1 MHMDISMHIIMFI
14 MRLKPFAILKV
25 SFPQRWFDYSGCM
38 RVCQHKNSEKMK
50 KFQMRGMKKRKYR
63 IPFFAILCYNSLNK
77 CKKGAPRMNFQHM
90 RYAVVIAETKSIN
103 KAAELLYVGQPTL
116 SRAIKELEANVGITI
131 FDRSAKGMFL
141 TPDGEIFV
149 RYAKS
154 VLQQVENIENLFKNR
169 DAGRKRFSVSVPRA
183 SYIAEAFARFSR
195 ELGSDGEA
203 ELFYCETGAMQT
215 LRNLLQEDYKLGI
228 LRYAEQYDRSYKS
241 MMEEK
246 GLAYEL
252 VTEFRYLLLMSA
264 EGPLAR
270 KARIAAG
277 DLTDLIEIAHAD
289 PYVPSIPTAEVRRAE
304 LQEDVRRRIYVFE
317 RASQFE
323 LLSQNPQTFMW
334 VSPVPKRL
342 LERYGLVQ
350 RACGGN
356 ERVYKDVL
364 VHRRDYSFSE
374 LDRQFIEQLV
384 AAKREII
391 AAAGS

>member
-1 MHMDISMHIIMFI
+1 
-14 MRLKPFAILKV
+14 
-25 SFPQRWFDYSGCM
+25 
-38 RVCQHKNSEKMK
+38 
-50 KFQMRGMKKRKYR
+50 
-63 IPFFAILCYNSLNK
+63 
-77 CKKGAPRMNFQHM
+77 
-90 RYAVVIAETKSIN
+90 
-103 KAAELLYVGQPTL
+103 
-116 SRAIKELEANVGITI
+116 
-131 FDRSAKGMFL
+131 
-141 TPDGEIFV
+141 
-149 RYAKS
+149 
-154 VLQQVENIENLFKNR
+154 
-169 DAGRKRFSVSVPRA
+169 
-183 SYIAEAFARFSR
+183 
-195 ELGSDGEA
+195 
-203 ELFYCETGAMQT
+203 
-215 LRNLLQEDYKLGI
+215 
-228 LRYAEQYDRSYKS
+228 

-252 VTEFRYLLLMSA
+252 VTEFRYVLLMSA

-356 ERVYKDVL
+356 GASIRTCWCTAGTIPSASWTVSLSNSSWRRSARSSQRPEAENLNVL
-364 VHRRDYSFSE
+364 
-374 LDRQFIEQLV
+374 
-384 AAKREII
+384 
-391 AAAGS
+391 